1 MHASI
6 ESQTYLPGEV
16 AAAAGVDV
24 ADVLSALGGVPRYVG
39 HAEAVAI
46 SLALRRR
53 VRSACGPAAP
63 PLLGGAATRPAAPV
77 HLPLVVSG
85 SLHAIVLALAIF
97 ATQAAPAS
105 SVPPPESSTHARL
118 VFLSLPGSGG
128 GGGGGGQRRPTPAS
142 RAMRAGQSSIS
153 SAVPER
159 RLAAAVEPPPT
170 VVPPSSAPPVAEVVA
185 PVVPSP
191 ADPQE
196 QAGTPEGP
204 ASVESAGPGAP
215 TGAGSGAG
223 AGTGAGDGSGL
234 GDGQGGGSG
243 GGPFRPGSGITPPRL
258 LREVKP
264 AYTEA
269 ALRAGV
275 TGEVLLEVVVTL
287 AGAVGQVRLVRGLG
301 SGLDQRATDAIRQW
315 RFTPALR
322 HGQPVDVLVEVSV
335 AFSVR

>member
-24 ADVLSALGGVPRYVG
+24 ADVLTALGGVPRYVG
-39 HAEAVAI
+39 HAEAVAV

-53 VRSACGPAAP
+53 ARSAGRAAEP
-63 PLLGGAATRPAAPV
+63 HLLSGASTRPAAPV

-85 SLHAIVLALAIF
+85 SLHAIVLALAVF
-97 ATQAAPAS
+97 ATQAAPVSPVAPAGPS
-105 SVPPPESSTHARL
+105 SEARL
-118 VFLSLPGSGG
+118 VFLNIPGPGG

-142 RAMRAGQSSIS
+142 RAMRAGQSSIP

-159 RLAAAVEPPPT
+159 RRAAAVEPPST
-170 VVPPSSAPPVAEVVA
+170 VVPPPSTPPLAEVVA
-185 PVVPSP
+185 PVVPVP
-191 ADPQE
+191 ADPRE
-196 QAGTPEGP
+196 QAGTPDGP
-204 ASVESAGPGAP
+204 DTVESAGPGAP
-215 TGAGSGAG
+215 TGAGSGT
-223 AGTGAGDGSGL
+223 GTGFGAGDGSGL
-234 GDGQGGGSG
+234 GDGQGGGTG

-275 TGEVLLEVVVTL
+275 TGEVLLEVVVTS
-287 AGAVGQVRLVRGLG
+287 AGTVGQVRLVRGLG